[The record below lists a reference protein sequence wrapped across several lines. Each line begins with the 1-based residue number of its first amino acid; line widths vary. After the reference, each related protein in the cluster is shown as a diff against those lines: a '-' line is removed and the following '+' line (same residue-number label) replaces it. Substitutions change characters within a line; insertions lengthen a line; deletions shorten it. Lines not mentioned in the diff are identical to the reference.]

1 MACGGIGEWF
11 GLLKISISSLCSAT
25 LNKATIEVK
34 MIYLEY
40 KSPNSPH
47 IPTSLQSYALLYR
60 NSGTAMEHVHT
71 EENRQKKR
79 SWELCLHTHPSI
91 LTKPPWHKDNYLF
104 AELRNKTTKIISHSL
119 VFPAPIQMATTAC

>member
-11 GLLKISISSLCSAT
+11 GLLKISISSLPSAT

-47 IPTSLQSYALLYR
+47 IPTSLQSYALLHR

-71 EENRQKKR
+71 EENRQRRKVMGIIA
-79 SWELCLHTHPSI
+79 SLPTLPFSPNHSG
-91 LTKPPWHKDNYLF
+91 TK
-104 AELRNKTTKIISHSL
+104 TIISLLNYVIKLLKS
-119 VFPAPIQMATTAC
+119 FPIL